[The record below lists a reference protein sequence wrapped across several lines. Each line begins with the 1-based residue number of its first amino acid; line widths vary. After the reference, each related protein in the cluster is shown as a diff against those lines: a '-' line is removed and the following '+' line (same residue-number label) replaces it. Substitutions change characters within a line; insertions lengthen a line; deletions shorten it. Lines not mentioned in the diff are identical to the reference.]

1 MVAGKLSHLVGHASV
16 GVFIGDRQHLVGL
29 QSASQRD
36 ISQGCVDRIFRTVQQ
51 PGIGEFLVVVAS
63 HQSCTVQDAC
73 HLVDVAGG
81 GIGLCKGAVLCVGIV
96 RWDGAGAWSPQV
108 GAADF
113 PVLAEVGQCYDVAG
127 VAGRSCLV
135 CHPYFHTVDGYAC
148 LEVRQRFHRRVIV
161 VAEVLG
167 EEEVAVLLVVGCID
181 LERCQLFAA
190 P

>member
-1 MVAGKLSHLVGHASV
+1 MVAGKLSHLVGHAAV
-16 GVFIGDRQHLVGL
+16 GVFVGDRQHLIGL
-29 QSASQRD
+29 QAASQRD
-36 ISQGCVDRIFRTVQQ
+36 ISQGGVDRIFRTAKQA
-51 PGIGEFLVVVAS
+51 GIGQFLVVVAS

-81 GIGLCKGAVLCVGIV
+81 RIGLRKGAVLCVGIV
-96 RWDGAGAWSPQV
+96 RRDGTGAWSPQV
-108 GAADF
+108 GAAYF

-127 VAGRSCLV
+127 VAGCSCLV

-167 EEEVAVLLVVGCID
+167 EEEVVVLLIIGSVD
-181 LERCQLFAA
+181 LERCKLSAA